1 MGLRDNPDIKII
13 FESNP
18 KEDDVDFAKIQ
29 VKNTKTDKT
38 TWTYKDDHGNEKET
52 KVVTLQE
59 YLKKYML
66 ESTHETIRKSV
77 LNATRNFN
85 HRVKAFYRH
94 VVKGSSNRMSI
105 GFYNYRIE
113 FQDRG
118 AGHVHGVLWVDFDA
132 FENNESN
139 IEDFADKNE
148 EEIGAG
154 VKKLRSAFK
163 KFKDDE
169 VLSVEE
175 YEKVTKFVDT
185 FISCSTDPEIVQT
198 KLYRIKRKSIYPE
211 GKIYQKKFKEIVK
224 HLMRLKILIMS
235 LSIPLTL
242 KIVILMKSAALPKR
256 KKLWNQRIKTFQ
268 NTLLRQYLR

>member
-1 MGLRDNPDIKII
+1 MG
-13 FESNP
+13 
-18 KEDDVDFAKIQ
+18 
-29 VKNTKTDKT
+29 
-38 TWTYKDDHGNEKET
+38 
-52 KVVTLQE
+52 
-59 YLKKYML
+59 
-66 ESTHETIRKSV
+66 
-77 LNATRNFN
+77 
-85 HRVKAFYRH
+85 FYRH
-94 VVKGSSNRMSI
+94 IVKGSSNRMSI

-132 FENNESN
+132 FEKNESN

-185 FISCSTDPEIVQT
+185 FISCSTDPKIVQT

-256 KKLWNQRIKTFQ
+256 KKLLNQKKEKFQ
-268 NTLLRQYLR
+268 NTLLRQYLKFKYI